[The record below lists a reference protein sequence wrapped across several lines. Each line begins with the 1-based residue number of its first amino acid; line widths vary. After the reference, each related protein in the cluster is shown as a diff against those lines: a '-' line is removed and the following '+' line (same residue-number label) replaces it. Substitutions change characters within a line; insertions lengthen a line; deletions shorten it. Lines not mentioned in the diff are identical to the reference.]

1 MSRFLEENAIYRPV
15 KETMNTAELQMH
27 FPIKPEILL
36 ALDGTKSNT
45 KFTLDL
51 MNVIYTREFMR
62 THQRS
67 TQQRTFKQIEGQPP
81 KIPKTAMNQEELK
94 QIIGSLYTY
103 RFNFF
108 LLILIFWPL
117 IQMQ

>member
-36 ALDGTKSNT
+36 ALDGTKSVT

-94 QIIGSLYTY
+94 QIIGIVCIYIRSTLFTDL
-103 RFNFF
+103 NF
-108 LLILIFWPL
+108 LTS
-117 IQMQ
+117 